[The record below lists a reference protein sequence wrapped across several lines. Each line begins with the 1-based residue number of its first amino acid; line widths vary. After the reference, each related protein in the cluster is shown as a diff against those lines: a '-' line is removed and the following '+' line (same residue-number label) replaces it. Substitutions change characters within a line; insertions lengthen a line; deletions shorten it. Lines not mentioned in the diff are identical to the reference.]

1 MFLSRMQR
9 VKAVNPS
16 TAVSEPVEI
25 DAVRL
30 SIGIKVCEYVGARDS
45 HDLSGRDSLTRAFS
59 RVCRGAPNTD
69 TSAVVI
75 AADE

>member
-9 VKAVNPS
+9 VKTVNPF

-30 SIGIKVCEYVGARDS
+30 SIGIKVCEFVEVSDS
-45 HDLSGRDSLTRAFS
+45 HDLSGRDSLTRAFA

-75 AADE
+75 VADK

>member
-1 MFLSRMQR
+1 MLLSRVLR
-9 VKAVNPS
+9 VKTVNPS

-25 DAVRL
+25 DVVRL
-30 SIGIKVCEYVGARDS
+30 SIGIKMCTFVEVRDS
-45 HDLSGRDSLTRAFS
+45 HDLSGGDSLTRAFS

-75 AADE
+75 AADK